1 MNTIRTCFLLMLLTV
16 MTAGLTAVP
25 AIARPDMRPLGKNIA
40 DTGSAWYRF
49 QSKKFVSQDG
59 ERHYR
64 VWLAIP
70 KSDAPPGG
78 YPVLWLLDGNAAMA
92 HLTEPLLKKLSS
104 GKPPVLVAVGYDT
117 HLPFDVVARN
127 YDYTP
132 PNDAPDTLVT
142 QPHGRK
148 GGGSH
153 QFRQLLLNTIV
164 PWAER
169 LAPSNPQRRALWG
182 HSYGGLFVLDT
193 FFHAAW
199 FSHYFSAAP
208 SLSWNHQRILTLARR
223 ADAGPLKHLSLYL
236 MEGDGIT
243 ERRTGHSDALQQEE
257 RALTDILRPSGARL
271 ILTRYPGQSHGQ
283 ILPSSLVDTLEIVS
297 GSRD

>member
-1 MNTIRTCFLLMLLTV
+1 

-104 GKPPVLVAVGYDT
+104 GTPPVLVAVGYDT

-182 HSYGGLFVLDT
+182 ALLRRTVRAGYLLSCRLVQPLFCGRSLAELESSAHSYPGPT
-193 FFHAAW
+193 
-199 FSHYFSAAP
+199 
-208 SLSWNHQRILTLARR
+208 RR
-223 ADAGPLKHLSLYL
+223 
-236 MEGDGIT
+236 
-243 ERRTGHSDALQQEE
+243 RRTA
-257 RALTDILRPSGARL
+257 
-271 ILTRYPGQSHGQ
+271 
-283 ILPSSLVDTLEIVS
+283 
-297 GSRD
+297 